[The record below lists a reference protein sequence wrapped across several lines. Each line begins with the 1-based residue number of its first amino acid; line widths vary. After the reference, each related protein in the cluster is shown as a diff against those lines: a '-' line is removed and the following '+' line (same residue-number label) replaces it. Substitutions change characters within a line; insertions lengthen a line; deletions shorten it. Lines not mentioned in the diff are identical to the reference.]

1 MLFQPFSPHLIGVVA
16 PPSIQEDYSK
26 EDIEEDGG
34 AITSDEGRLVSDEVF
49 GLRSGQLIE

>member
-1 MLFQPFSPHLIGVVA
+1 LIGVVA

-34 AITSDEGRLVSDEVF
+34 AITSDKGRLVSDEVF
-49 GLRSGQLIE
+49 GLRIGKFIEWAVQ